1 MNTKTRIA
9 IVAGFV
15 IACGASAA
23 VVVNDRVNYT
33 HNRMVEL
40 RAKRTRYENMAQE
53 EGMSPQMAA
62 AEAERHAWTS
72 YEKEEYD
79 RLSR

>member
-1 MNTKTRIA
+1 MKAKTGIA
-9 IVAGFV
+9 IIVGVAT
-15 IACGASAA
+15 ACGAS
-23 VVVNDRVNYT
+23 VVIIHDHANYT

-40 RAKRTRYENMAQE
+40 RLKRTRYESMAQE

-62 AEAERHAWTS
+62 NEAERHAWTT